1 MTARTYVPLLDPAFL
16 QSELHH
22 EFIAWRSGG
31 GDRQLRERLEK
42 WSARVRKRET
52 QAEGSFTQIFF
63 VDIWGYL
70 QDGQGHDL
78 HHLQPKFA
86 IKGAGA
92 GGNTGEADLG
102 IGMFGTPRPEIPQV
116 VCEFKDVNSGLDAPQ
131 KRKGNDRSPVMQAKD
146 YLWGARRGVFPN
158 DPIQPRWALVTD
170 MNEFR
175 LYWVD
180 SFPDRYLRFVIGDTK
195 RDLLA
200 ESCLLD
206 DTEAAQFD
214 RFLFAWLLRPD
225 MLLAEAG
232 RPRLERLIE
241 RQGKTQSRLEDVF
254 YDDYRVY
261 RGALIGEITAQLP
274 PGVSPGGAV
283 RLAQKLLDRLIF
295 VMFAEDMG
303 MRIGFP
309 AGELT
314 QQLKNFSSDN
324 FLRPQGN
331 EVWERLKLIFD
342 VMNEG
347 GDIAGV
353 PLHRFN
359 GGLFATDPD
368 IDALRLP
375 NRLFVQR
382 GQSQSQKG
390 TDEEKRTLFHL
401 AVTYN
406 FAAEGERDT
415 AIGLYTLGHIFEQS
429 IVELEMLE
437 AEADDRQSLT
447 VLNKRKLDG
456 VYYTP
461 EWVVTRVVEEV
472 LEPLFA
478 AWRVAAADTH
488 EYLTRLRAVR
498 VVDPACGSGAFLIAA
513 LRHLRTEMTRA
524 IMEIGEVADEGQITE
539 HILSRNLYGV
549 DINPAS
555 VEIAK
560 LSLWLHT
567 AKADGPLSSL
577 DKTITCGN
585 SLVDRDFLPETATAS
600 DRERLNAFDWN
611 EAFPDVF
618 AAGGFDAVI
627 GNPPYVKLQNLKRAD
642 AVTASWLATPA
653 SGYRSTVHGNFDLY
667 LPFIERGLRLLNEE
681 GRMGYIAP
689 NLWPTLEHGAGLRQL
704 VAEGRNLARW
714 IDFRSHQ
721 VFEEATIY
729 TSIQIFSR
737 SPVQHVELAFVG
749 DGDVSRIDWNDQDNM
764 LPWDAIP
771 ADGRP
776 WRLAPAPVR
785 SLMDRLDR
793 DCRPLGDP
801 SVTKSIFQGIITSA
815 DHIFHL
821 KRIANGQY
829 IHKPKG
835 SGAKPVPVKIEDALM
850 KPLVSGTEVKRFLE
864 PATETYLLFPYAVGD
879 GVDLMPA
886 DRLAAEFPKAWQYLQ
901 QHEEELRARENGS
914 FDDAQ
919 WYRMGRNQNLDKQEL
934 PKLLVGQLV
943 PGMRVSFDDGG
954 KVYANN
960 VRVNGILPQGDNG
973 WFLMGILNSPTVDF
987 VFRWTGKPK
996 DNGYYEAN
1004 KQFIAPLPIP
1014 AASKDQ
1020 TDTLSALARTMQA
1033 DVTARVQVRG
1043 DIAQRLARL
1052 TLVKHPLEWLLPGI
1066 RSAAAIE
1073 GEFQTIK
1080 TGLKAV
1086 AKTREEKR
1094 NLKTRIV
1101 AAQKLDTD
1109 FAYADLGNRLSSS
1122 NALDVVAER
1131 GSVRFVADGATVA
1144 QAFVSDAEAPL
1155 VVAQWQSVSL
1165 TFAPSVRDAP
1175 KKLIEA
1181 LRSVAVTGEK
1191 VVVDQI
1197 VELAE
1202 KLDVL
1207 TRRIREHERDLHQQT
1222 SLLFGLS
1229 AQERLMVEMGR

>member
-1 MTARTYVPLLDPAFL
+1 MTARTYVPLLDHAFL
-16 QSELHH
+16 QSELHQ
-22 EFIAWRSGG
+22 EFIDWRSRG
-31 GDRQLRERLEK
+31 GDKILLERLK
-42 WSARVRKRET
+42 GWSARSRKRET

-63 VDIWGYL
+63 VDTWGYL
-70 QDGQGHDL
+70 QDGSGHEL

-102 IGMFGTPRPEIPQV
+102 IGMFGGPRPQIPQV
-116 VCEFKDVNSGLDAPQ
+116 VCEFKDVSSALDAPQ

-200 ESCLLD
+200 EPCLLD

-214 RFLFAWLLRPD
+214 RFLFARLLRPD

-254 YDDYRVY
+254 YDDYRIY
-261 RGALIGEITAQLP
+261 RRALIGEITAQLP

-303 MRIGFP
+303 MRVGFP

-314 QQLKNFSSDN
+314 QQLKNFSGDN

-375 NRLFVQR
+375 NRLFVLR

-429 IVELEMLE
+429 IVELEKLE
-437 AEADDRQSLT
+437 AEADDRQSLS

-472 LEPLFA
+472 LDPLFGTWQA
-478 AWRVAAADTH
+478 AAADAH
-488 EYLTRLRAVR
+488 AYLGRLRAVR

-513 LRHLRTEMTRA
+513 LRHLRAEMTRA
-524 IMEIGEVADEGQITE
+524 VLDIGEVPNEGQITE
-539 HILSRNLYGV
+539 HILSQNLYGV

-577 DKTITCGN
+577 DRTITCGN

-653 SGYRSTVHGNFDLY
+653 SGYRSTLHGNFDLY
-667 LPFIERGLRLLNEE
+667 LPFIERGLRLLNEG

-737 SPVQHVELAFVG
+737 SPVQHVDLAFVG
-749 DGDVSRIDWNDQDNM
+749 DGDVSRIDWSDQDNL

-771 ADGRP
+771 SDGRP

-785 SLMDRLDR
+785 ALMDRLDR
-793 DCRPLGDP
+793 DCRPLGNT
-801 SVTKSIFQGIITSA
+801 SVTDGIIVGVQTSA

-829 IHKPKG
+829 LQMPKG
-835 SGAKPVPVKIEDALM
+835 KDARPVPVRIEDALM
-850 KPLVSGTEVKRFLE
+850 KPLVSGAEAKRFVE
-864 PATETYLLFPYAVGD
+864 PATETYLLFPYAVEKR
-879 GVDLMPA
+879 VDLISA
-886 DRLAAEFPKAWQYLQ
+886 DRLAREFPKAWQYLL
-901 QHEEELRARENGS
+901 QHEKELRARENGS
-914 FDDAQ
+914 FDDDQ

-960 VRVNGILPQGDNG
+960 VRVNGILPQNDNG
-973 WFLMGILNSPTVDF
+973 WFLLGILNSPTVDF

-1014 AASKDQ
+1014 AANKDQ

-1033 DVTARVQVRG
+1033 DVTARVQVRD
-1043 DIAQRLARL
+1043 DIAQRLTRL
-1052 TLVKHPLEWLLPGI
+1052 TLVKHPLEWLFPGI
-1066 RSAAAIE
+1066 RSAATIE

-1086 AKTREEKR
+1086 AKTREDKR
-1094 NLKTRIV
+1094 NLKMRV
-1101 AAQKLDTD
+1101 MAAQKLDAD
-1109 FAYADLGNRLSSS
+1109 VAYADLGSRLGSGS
-1122 NALDVVAER
+1122 ALDVIAER

-1155 VVAQWQSVSL
+1155 VAAQWRSVSL
-1165 TFAPSVRDAP
+1165 TFNSGVRDAP

-1181 LRSVAVTGEK
+1181 LRTVALTGER

-1197 VELAE
+1197 VELAG

-1207 TRRIREHERDLHQQT
+1207 TRQIREHEKDLHEQT

>member
-1 MTARTYVPLLDPAFL
+1 MTVRAHLPLLDNAFL
-16 QSELHH
+16 RSELDH
-22 EFIAWRSGG
+22 EFIDWRSGG
-31 GDRQLRERLEK
+31 GDKLLRERLEK

-92 GGNTGEADLG
+92 GGNTGEADAG
-102 IGMFGTPRPEIPQV
+102 IGLFGSGRPQIPQV
-116 VCEFKDVNSGLDAPQ
+116 VCEFKDVGSALDAPQ

-180 SFPDRYLRFVIGDTK
+180 SFPDRYLRFVIGDPK

-200 ESCLLD
+200 GPCLLD

-214 RFLFAWLLRPD
+214 RFLFARLLRPD

-254 YDDYRVY
+254 YDDYRNF
-261 RGALIGEITAQLP
+261 RRALISEITVQRP
-274 PGVSPGGAV
+274 VGITPGGAV

-303 MRIGFP
+303 MRVGFP

-314 QQLKNFSSDN
+314 QQLRNFSNDN

-331 EVWERLKLIFD
+331 EVWDRLKLIFD

-359 GGLFATDPD
+359 GGLFARDPG

-382 GQSQSQKG
+382 GQSQSTTR
-390 TDEEKRTLFHL
+390 TDDERQTLFYL
-401 AVTYN
+401 ASTYN
-406 FAAEGERDT
+406 FAAEGELDT

-429 IVELEMLE
+429 IVELEKLE

-456 VYYTP
+456 VFYTP
-461 EWVVTRVVEEV
+461 EWVVTRIVEEV
-472 LEPLFA
+472 LDPMFA
-478 AWRVAAADTH
+478 AWRADAATAD
-488 EYLTRLRAVR
+488 EYRQRLCDIRI
-498 VVDPACGSGAFLIAA
+498 VDPACGSGAFLIAA
-513 LRHLRTEMTRA
+513 LRHLRAEMTRA
-524 IMEIGEVADEGQITE
+524 IIEAGELPDEGQITE

-577 DKTITCGN
+577 DGTIVCGN
-585 SLVDRDFLPETATAS
+585 SLVARDILPDAAS
-600 DRERLNAFDWN
+600 DIDRERLNPLDWHQ
-611 EAFPDVF
+611 AFPDVF
-618 AAGGFDAVI
+618 AAGGFDAVV
-627 GNPPYVKLQNLKRAD
+627 GNPPYVKLQNLKKAD
-642 AVTASWLATPA
+642 AATADWLKGTD
-653 SGYRSTVHGNFDLY
+653 SDYTSTKNGSFDIY
-667 LPFIERGLRLLNEE
+667 LPFIEQGLRLLNGG

-689 NLWPTLEHGAGLRQL
+689 NLWPTLKHGAGLRRL
-704 VAEGRNLARW
+704 IANGRNLARW

-721 VFEEATIY
+721 IFEEATIY

-737 SPVQHVELAFVG
+737 SPTAHVELAFVG
-749 DGDVSRIDWNDQDNM
+749 DGDVSRIDWTDADNV

-771 ADGRP
+771 LDGRP
-776 WRLAPAPVR
+776 WRLAPAPAR
-785 SLMDRLDR
+785 ALMDRLDQ
-793 DCRPLGDP
+793 DCTPLGDP
-801 SVTKSIFQGIITSA
+801 SVTDGIIVGVQTSA
-815 DHIFHL
+815 DHLFHL
-821 KRIANGQY
+821 KRVANGQY
-829 IHKPKG
+829 LQIPKAN
-835 SGAKPVPVKIEDALM
+835 GAAAIPVRIEDALM
-850 KPLVSGTEVKRFLE
+850 KPLVSGAETKRFVE
-864 PATETYLLFPYAVGD
+864 PTTETYLLFPYTLEEDVKLIPPE
-879 GVDLMPA
+879 V
-886 DRLAAEFPKAWQYLQ
+886 LARDFPNAWRYLRG
-901 QHEEELRARENGS
+901 HENELRARERSG
-914 FDDAQ
+914 FDDAE
-919 WYRMGRNQNLDKQEL
+919 WYRMGRNQNLAKQKL

-943 PGMRVSFDDGG
+943 PGMRVSYDDRGQ
-954 KVYANN
+954 VYANN
-960 VRVNGILPQGDNG
+960 VRVNCILPKDDDG
-973 WFLMGILNSPTVDF
+973 WFLLGVLNSPTLDF

-1014 AASKDQ
+1014 AAD
-1020 TDTLSALARTMQA
+1020 DTQKQAIGSLARAMQA
-1033 DVTARVQVRG
+1033 DFTARVQVRR
-1043 DIAQRLARL
+1043 DIQQRLARL
-1052 TLVKHPLEWLLPGI
+1052 TVEKQPLEWLLPDV
-1066 RSAAAIE
+1066 RSASAIE
-1073 GEFQTIK
+1073 TELQTIK
-1080 TGLKAV
+1080 SGLKAV
-1086 AKTREEKR
+1086 AKSREEKR
-1094 NLKTRIV
+1094 NLRV
-1101 AAQKLDTD
+1101 RVQAAQKSDLDA
-1109 FAYADLGNRLSSS
+1109 AYANLGLRLGPTTE
-1122 NALDVVAER
+1122 LDVISDR
-1131 GSVRFVADGATVA
+1131 GSVRFIADGGVIAH
-1144 QAFVSDAEAPL
+1144 AFVSGEAAPL
-1155 VVAQWQSVSL
+1155 ISAQWHSVAL
-1165 TFAPSVRDAP
+1165 TFDPGVQDAP
-1175 KKLIEA
+1175 KKLVDA
-1181 LRSVAVTGEK
+1181 LRSVALVADR
-1191 VVVDQI
+1191 VLLDQI
-1197 VELAE
+1197 VVLAGELE
-1202 KLDVL
+1202 VITK
-1207 TRRIREHERDLHQQT
+1207 RIRQHERDLHDQT
-1222 SLLFGLS
+1222 CLLFGLTPE
-1229 AQERLMVEMGR
+1229 ERLMVERGR